1 MRVIRFDPNQEL
13 PVIEASIKG
22 PKGQGRIRL
31 VFDTGAGSTQID
43 TGRMEAVGYS
53 ARNADCMVS
62 VRGPAGDTQD
72 GYLVNAEALY
82 VFGKSFPSIPV
93 GVYDFDN
100 FARYGIDGLLGFDV
114 IKQLHL
120 EMDGPSGV
128 LRIF

>member
-22 PKGQGRIRL
+22 PKGRRRIRL

-43 TGRMEAVGYS
+43 TGRIEAVGYS
-53 ARNADCMVS
+53 ARSGECRVT
-62 VRGPAGDTQD
+62 VRGPAGDKQE
-72 GYLVNAEALY
+72 GYLVNAEALS
-82 VFGKSFPSIPV
+82 VFGKSFWGIPV
-93 GVYDFDN
+93 GVYDFEN
-100 FARYGIDGLLGFDV
+100 FAQYGIDGLLGFDV

-120 EMDGPSGV
+120 EMDGPKGM